1 MFYETLSPEE
11 IAEARRLVGPFTK
24 PKQPRDTSKD
34 MVTEMDKFRQTFALK
49 EEDLTSAGKNQVVVD
64 EVELLY
70 FIKAAAAQDTAGLG
84 RRHFMATASVST
96 THDTDHAVGYGNAR
110 IEFTL
115 QGSAWYIFKLPLA
128 SDYDQPG
135 VQQQTPAFIFE
146 VKAGSSVMIQG
157 ECHTWEYLVLR
168 SDLLRP
174 GPLELVNSHAVP
186 RVTASVIY
194 GDTQPKV
201 QEVESTALPTAVTTP
216 TQSTPRGHRHAK
228 TKSVETIDTLS
239 GGNNA
244 WLPDQSNG
252 KAIGS
257 FQPTGY
263 IQSRATNS
271 QPILDQYQFKFLS
284 FSRKMTK

>member
-1 MFYETLSPEE
+1 M
-11 IAEARRLVGPFTK
+11 
-24 PKQPRDTSKD
+24 
-34 MVTEMDKFRQTFALK
+34 
-49 EEDLTSAGKNQVVVD
+49 
-64 EVELLY
+64 
-70 FIKAAAAQDTAGLG
+70 
-84 RRHFMATASVST
+84 
-96 THDTDHAVGYGNAR
+96 
-110 IEFTL
+110 
-115 QGSAWYIFKLPLA
+115 
-128 SDYDQPG
+128 
-135 VQQQTPAFIFE
+135 
-146 VKAGSSVMIQG
+146 
-157 ECHTWEYLVLR
+157 LR

-201 QEVESTALPTAVTTP
+201 QEVESTALPAAVTTP
-216 TQSTPRGHRHAK
+216 TQSTPRGHRPAK

-271 QPILDQYQFKFLS
+271 QPILPDHVFEYQEPGGVWRELQIVRVGQWHAKERAIVARTRILEITPKGLRPS
-284 FSRKMTK
+284 VAWDDMKVVNACLPSKCALQHYTHGRAP

>member
-1 MFYETLSPEE
+1 M
-11 IAEARRLVGPFTK
+11 
-24 PKQPRDTSKD
+24 
-34 MVTEMDKFRQTFALK
+34 
-49 EEDLTSAGKNQVVVD
+49 SAC
-64 EVELLY
+64 
-70 FIKAAAAQDTAGLG
+70 
-84 RRHFMATASVST
+84 
-96 THDTDHAVGYGNAR
+96 
-110 IEFTL
+110 
-115 QGSAWYIFKLPLA
+115 
-128 SDYDQPG
+128 
-135 VQQQTPAFIFE
+135 IFE

-201 QEVESTALPTAVTTP
+201 QEVESTALPAAVTTP

-271 QPILDQYQFKFLS
+271 QPILPDHVLKKVRVS
-284 FSRKMTK
+284 GARRGMARASDRTCRTVAREGARNRRSDENPRDHSRRSASLCRLGRHEGC